1 MSQKAIAEACKR
13 AGGQSALARRLG
25 CTPQAVQRM
34 YATGRVP
41 PARVLAVE
49 SLTGVSRYALRP
61 DIFGA
66 SPPLPSLPAPTFSSS
81 GRGGPSQRTALEAAA

>member
-1 MSQKAIAEACKR
+1 MSQRAIAEACKK
-13 AGGQSALARRLG
+13 AGGQSALARQLG

-61 DIFGA
+61 DIFGPF
-66 SPPLPSLPAPTFSSS
+66 PPLSHAADA
-81 GRGGPSQRTALEAAA
+81 GVGG

>member
-1 MSQKAIAEACKR
+1 M
-13 AGGQSALARRLG
+13 ARLISTELRPIRQGHVWMWLN
-25 CTPQAVQRM
+25 RN
-34 YATGRVP
+34 RKLP
-41 PARVLAVE
+41 PEFVLVVE

-81 GRGGPSQRTALEAAA
+81 GRGGPSQRTALEAAV